1 MTDTM
6 VEPASVRPDT
16 TVRFKLTKAAAERAK
31 AKLGLRRYDDVAK
44 VMGLSRRSFYRL
56 LEGTYSISLADAVA
70 FCEQIGW
77 PVTRAFERVSDEQ
90 VAA

>member
-1 MTDTM
+1 MTDT
-6 VEPASVRPDT
+6 VVVPVGVRSDTSVRF
-16 TVRFKLTKAAAERAK
+16 RLTKAAAERAK
-31 AKLGLRRYDDVAK
+31 SKLGLRRYDDIAT

-77 PVTRAFERVSDEQ
+77 PVTRAFERVADEQ
-90 VAA
+90 AAA